1 MDENKNEIKCF
12 ECKKDIQGKPWI
24 ILKTNEDCNIF
35 GCSYKC
41 SKNLDK
47 FMGGSYWQ
55 YVVNKDDF
63 TKDPI
68 PYPFSKNFDKV
79 DICFNDFELNEIR
92 YEIECEEKRIREIEE
107 ETYSEEY
114 ENNQDDY

>member
-12 ECKKDIQGKPWI
+12 ECKKEIQGKPWI
-24 ILKTNEDCNIF
+24 ILETNDKCNVF

-68 PYPFSKNFDKV
+68 PYSFSKNFDKV

-114 ENNQDDY
+114 ENYQDDY